1 MSISESKLEANRA
14 NAQKSTGPT
23 TTAGLEKISRNAFK
37 HGLCGRF
44 QVLPSE
50 SQAEYEALF
59 ESFMRAEQPADEV
72 ERELVGKMARH
83 TWLAERALRCQ
94 DSCFIVLP
102 ASPEQDA
109 NRRDPTIIHTQ
120 LERFI
125 RYHAAHDRA
134 YQRASKELQERR
146 KQRLLA
152 ERGFVS
158 QQHAEAAE
166 KRREKRSQQQDEL
179 HQVRHATAQINFQ
192 MKEQRYLK
200 ATAASG
206 AAKTANIGGQIHQ
219 IAA

>member
-1 MSISESKLEANRA
+1 MSSELQCAANRA

-23 TTAGLEKISRNAFK
+23 TTAGLEKVSRNALK
-37 HGLCGRF
+37 HGLCGKF
-44 QVLPSE
+44 QVLPTE
-50 SQAEYEALF
+50 SQALYNALLEGF
-59 ESFMRAEQPADEV
+59 LRAEQPADEV
-72 ERELVGKMARH
+72 ERELVTKMARH
-83 TWLAERALRCQ
+83 TWLAERAIRCQ
-94 DSCFIVLP
+94 DSCFIVLS
-102 ASPEQDA
+102 ASEEDEA
-109 NRRDPTIIHTQ
+109 ARKDPTIIDLQ

-125 RYHAAHDRA
+125 RYHTAHDRA

-146 KQRLLA
+146 KQRLKA
-152 ERGFVS
+152 ENGFVS
-158 QQHAEAAE
+158 QQHKEAAE

-206 AAKTANIGGQIHQ
+206 ASKTADIGGEIHQ